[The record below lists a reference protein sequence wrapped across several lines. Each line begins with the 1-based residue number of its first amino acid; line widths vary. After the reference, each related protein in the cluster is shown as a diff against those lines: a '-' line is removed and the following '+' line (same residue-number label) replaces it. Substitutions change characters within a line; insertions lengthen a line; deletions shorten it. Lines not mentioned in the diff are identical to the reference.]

1 MNRAFVNDPA
11 ARAGFTKLLTDL
23 AETPGSQVFHC
34 TAGKDRTGWASMLL
48 QSIAG
53 VPHETIMS
61 DYLLTNEYTVASMAR
76 SRAGIVASQGEAVA
90 QVYDPLLGVDAS
102 YLQAGLDELTAKYG
116 TVQNYLRTGLGLSSV
131 TIGKLAV
138 KLLG

>member
-1 MNRAFVNDPA
+1 
-11 ARAGFTKLLTDL
+11 
-23 AETPGSQVFHC
+23 
-34 TAGKDRTGWASMLL
+34 MLL